1 MLCLLENW
9 TRNIQF
15 SRQRSSSMTLRDAH
29 LKAVERRLVGSLLV
43 ALLGARQLAQ
53 RRGGARED
61 G

>member
-1 MLCLLENW
+1 
-9 TRNIQF
+9 
-15 SRQRSSSMTLRDAH
+15 MTLRDAH
-29 LKAVERRLVGSLLV
+29 LKAVEQRLVGSLLV